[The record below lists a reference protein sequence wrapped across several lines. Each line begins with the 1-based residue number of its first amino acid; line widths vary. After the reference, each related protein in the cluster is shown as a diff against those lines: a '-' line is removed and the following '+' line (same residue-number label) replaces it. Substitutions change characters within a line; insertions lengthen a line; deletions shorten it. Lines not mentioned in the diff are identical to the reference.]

1 MCLSK
6 EGRAPKTLETMA
18 LTKKVHDR
26 SITQECY
33 AIITLNKS
41 G

>member
-1 MCLSK
+1 L
-6 EGRAPKTLETMA
+6 KTMG

-33 AIITLNKS
+33 AIITLNKR